1 MNRYANGPDTDADC
15 DERWWIVHFAP
26 SSAKH
31 VLPILGKHFDMPGT
45 TMTTATATPDPGG
58 QTSDAMRRARLAAI
72 GPTTSTYLESELHL
86 RVDVVATK
94 PNPNALVEGIT
105 SWDENQR
112 G

>member
-1 MNRYANGPDTDADC
+1 MVNRYANGHNADADR

-31 VLPILGKHFDMPGT
+31 VLPVLRKHFDMPS
-45 TMTTATATPDPGG
+45 MTTADPGG
-58 QTSDAMRRARLAAI
+58 QTSDALRRAKLAAI

-94 PNPNALVEGIT
+94 PNPEALVEGIA
-105 SWDENQR
+105 SWDGTQR
-112 G
+112 P

>member
-1 MNRYANGPDTDADC
+1 MNRYANGPNADADR

-31 VLPILGKHFDMPGT
+31 VLPILRKHFEMSGT
-45 TMTTATATPDPGG
+45 TTADTGG
-58 QTSDAMRRARLAAI
+58 HTCDALRRAKLAAI

-94 PNPNALVEGIT
+94 PNPGALVEGIA
-105 SWDENQR
+105 SWDGTQR
-112 G
+112 P